1 MLQDLIQSRTKRLA
15 GAYEIHKF
23 NRDAKE
29 ILGRIQVCTYD
40 LRGTETA
47 EHSMVVVFVRIF
59 YQTKDR
65 ITWAMITL
73 HVCIPL
79 KDKGVI
85 YMVYAFVLWDKEVAM
100 TIIYN
105 TYSVASYTLYP
116 VRIKIRPLLSYIC
129 CRPTGQEGSHP
140 SPGLGKEHC
149 HCAGPAAEARGL
161 RERAQCTGEQGGQTD
176 TWYTQ
181 L

>member
-15 GAYEIHKF
+15 GAHEIHKF

-29 ILGRIQVCTYD
+29 ILGRIQVRLKRDRYS
-40 LRGTETA
+40 

-59 YQTKDR
+59 YQAKDR
-65 ITWAMITL
+65 ITWSMITL

-100 TIIYN
+100 IILH
-105 TYSVASYTLYP
+105 V
-116 VRIKIRPLLSYIC
+116 V
-129 CRPTGQEGSHP
+129 
-140 SPGLGKEHC
+140 
-149 HCAGPAAEARGL
+149 
-161 RERAQCTGEQGGQTD
+161 
-176 TWYTQ
+176 
-181 L
+181 